1 MTQEKMRKVITASA
15 VAATLLLV
23 FLLSFLVYQGIQ
35 SAVYNKRIK
44 ELTEETNRL
53 EQELDS
59 KTKDAEYYESLFG
72 KEWLAYQNGYVIP
85 EE

>member
-59 KTKDAEYYESLFG
+59 NTKNAEYYESLFG
-72 KEWLAYQNGYVIP
+72 KEWLAYQSGYVFP
-85 EE
+85 ED